1 VDPPVPAALVVA
13 RADGQAP
20 EGARRAEPRDDAE
33 FQAPPPSAAGLITP
47 FFPFDRASLD
57 ESLGRFLD
65 GLGDEVV
72 PAAARSVTLP
82 YPLAVAAAVV
92 AAEAARRWG
101 RRLAETGAA
110 EEWKKGSPTLHGL
123 S

>member
-1 VDPPVPAALVVA
+1 VA
-13 RADGQAP
+13 TAADGQVP
-20 EGARRAEPRDDAE
+20 EGAPRAEAPAEAE
-33 FQAPPPSAAGLITP
+33 FEAPPPRGAGLITP

-57 ESLGRFLD
+57 ESLGRFLE
-65 GLGDEVV
+65 GLGDEIR
-72 PAAARSVTLP
+72 PDAAPTVSLP
-82 YPLAVAAAVV
+82 YSLVAAAGLV

-101 RRLAETGAA
+101 RRLAETGSV